1 MEPVYYKITKKD
13 WKLYQE
19 RLPKWQEAYM
29 GKLVQEYAQ
38 YLQGK
43 DPASTKFWTLW
54 KKMREDKKHPGVRC
68 EVSKGTM
75 IDFLM
80 RFLYDGVI
88 TDADLDGFSEE
99 LRKYL
104 VFFRKSIERMAR
116 DLQAEGLERP

>member
-1 MEPVYYKITKKD
+1 
-13 WKLYQE
+13 
-19 RLPKWQEAYM
+19 
-29 GKLVQEYAQ
+29 
-38 YLQGK
+38 
-43 DPASTKFWTLW
+43 
-54 KKMREDKKHPGVRC
+54 
-68 EVSKGTM
+68 M